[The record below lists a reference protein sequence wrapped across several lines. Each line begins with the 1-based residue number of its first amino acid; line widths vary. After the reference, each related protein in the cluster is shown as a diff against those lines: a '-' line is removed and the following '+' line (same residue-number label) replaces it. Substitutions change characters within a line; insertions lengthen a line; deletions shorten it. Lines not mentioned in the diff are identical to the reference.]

1 MIKQTRNAM
10 HMLIEAYKAV
20 YKQAMSKG
28 IGVKYAGGNLLK
40 LLLVLS
46 SVGCAQAST
55 SIVMPWGEREFFD
68 ITPDITEK
76 QLEEMIYI
84 LFSGEIF
91 S

>member
-1 MIKQTRNAM
+1 M

-46 SVGCAQAST
+46 SVGCAHAST
-55 SIVMPWGEREFFD
+55 SINLPFGNRSLYD
-68 ITPDITEK
+68 ITPT
-76 QLEEMIYI
+76 IY
-84 LFSGEIF
+84 ETP
-91 S
+91 